1 MIIVNIGAR
10 IWYDGCVSGITV
22 CEEVIEVGKDSA
34 LLVIDVQA
42 GMFDEAYPVY
52 AGEIL
57 LERIR
62 LLIAKARSCGAPVI
76 YIQHN
81 EGPGE
86 PLETNTPAWE
96 IHSAVAPID
105 GDVILQKHTP
115 DSFYDTNL
123 QYTLDR
129 LRVRRLILAGLQTE
143 MCVDTTCRRVVSLGY
158 DVVLAK
164 DAHSTWDSGN
174 LTARDI
180 IEHHNHVLQGLAKT
194 MESADIVF

>member
-1 MIIVNIGAR
+1 MHR
-10 IWYDGCVSGITV
+10 SCHD
-22 CEEVIEVGKDSA
+22 VI
-34 LLVIDVQA
+34 A
-42 GMFDEAYPVY
+42 GD
-52 AGEIL
+52 IL

-86 PLETNTPAWE
+86 PLETNTPAWH
-96 IHSAVAPID
+96 IHSAVAPME
-105 GDVILQKHTP
+105 GDVIIQKRTP
-115 DSFYDTNL
+115 DSFHNTNL
-123 QYTLDR
+123 QDELDR
-129 LRVRRLILAGLQTE
+129 LGVRRLILAGLKTE
-143 MCVDTTCRRVVSLGY
+143 MCVDTTCRRAVSLGY

-174 LTARDI
+174 LTASEI
-180 IEHHNHVLQGLAKT
+180 IEHHNHVLQWFAET